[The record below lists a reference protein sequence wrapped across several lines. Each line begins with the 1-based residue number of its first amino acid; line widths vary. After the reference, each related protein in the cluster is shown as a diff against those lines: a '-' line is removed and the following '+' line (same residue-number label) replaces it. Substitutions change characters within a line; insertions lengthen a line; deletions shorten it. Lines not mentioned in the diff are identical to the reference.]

1 MKGFLII
8 CLLFIASSHFGQ
20 TVNILP
26 ELSGE
31 DDFENIKSVLL
42 SDDSLSTA
50 FLISVKKRV
59 PLHYHEYHSEHV
71 VILEGD
77 GLMEL
82 GADTLKLFPGV
93 HLHIPAGTK
102 HSVWVNS
109 DKPLRAISIQ
119 TPHFDGTDRILLE
132 N

>member
-1 MKGFLII
+1 MKDLLLICFLSVA
-8 CLLFIASSHFGQ
+8 ASNYGQ

-26 ELSGE
+26 EITGDE
-31 DDFENIKSVLL
+31 DFENIQSILL

-50 FLISVKKRV
+50 FLISVRHRV

-71 VILEGD
+71 FILEGH
-77 GLMEL
+77 GIMEL
-82 GADTLKLFPGV
+82 GADTLNIFPGV
-93 HLHIPAGTK
+93 HLHIPAGTR

-109 DKPLRAISIQ
+109 DNPLKAISIQ
-119 TPHFDGTDRILLE
+119 TPHFDGTDRIILG